1 MDDLVEGLHEVVVAA
16 GLKVSLTDAAG
27 WATVVR
33 SVDDADAPH
42 VLTRHV
48 SALIQRSLEATADRS
63 ERLTLIRG
71 LLEVL
76 GERAAV
82 PVPDEKDAPQQLLA
96 VHRIRALTRPSTAR
110 PATPLSEAA
119 LLTNSAADPSLAA
132 ELRAELAS
140 ADRVDLLC
148 AFVKWSGMQLLER
161 SLKDLQDRG
170 VPFRVIT
177 TTYMGATERRAVD
190 ALVNDFGAEVKVI
203 YETTRTRLHAKAWV
217 AHRATGFS
225 TAYVGSSNLS
235 RSALLDGLEWNV
247 RLSAV
252 ANPALLA
259 KFDATFASYWASSS
273 FETYVPDR
281 DGERLDVALAA
292 AGGQRGP
299 GTPIDLSGL
308 EVTPRPHQQEML
320 EQLAGE
326 RQLHDRHRN
335 LVVAAT
341 GTGKTVLA
349 AFDYRQL
356 REQHGHDLTL
366 LFVAHRRE
374 LLEQARRTYREVL
387 GDGAFG
393 ELLVGGERPRRGKHV
408 FASVQSLTV
417 DVLNGLPPDQYEV
430 VVLDECH
437 HASAGSYQRVL
448 DRMEPVELL
457 GLTATPE
464 RADGQDVLALFGG
477 RTAAELRLWDA
488 LADDLLVPFHYFAVD
503 DGTDLRDLTWRRG
516 GYDVEGLTNLYT
528 GDDARARLVL
538 RELRRRVSDV
548 RTMRAIGFCV
558 SVEHAR
564 YMARVFRDAG
574 IDALSVSGS
583 STPEERSAAMRR
595 LKDREVRIVFAVD
608 LYNEGVDIPQVD
620 TVLFLRPTESSTVFL
635 QQLGRGLRTSPG
647 KAVLTALDFIGHQN
661 ADFRFD
667 TRFRALTGASRGALQ
682 HQAEQGFPF
691 LPAGCSIVL
700 DEVVQQRVVA
710 SIQRQVSPR
719 APAIVAEVRARG
731 TQRISDFLSDSGLS
745 VRELLGSN
753 RSWTDLRRRAGLET
767 PEAGPLETTLLKRVR
782 AVTHVD
788 DRLRRDAYRRLL
800 ADDVR
805 PNALSPLEQHLA
817 GMLTACLW
825 PSGAPGDLPRVLEVL
840 RHEHAVRDE
849 LSQLVDIAFDTARH
863 PTTALTGDLAHL
875 PLSVHARYSRDEIVS
890 ALGVATASRPPMSFR
905 EGVVWAPERRTDALL
920 ITLAKSEVDYS
931 PTTMYRDY
939 PLTRDL
945 FHWESQ
951 SRTTVASTT
960 GRRYL
965 NHRTLGTHVLLFARQ
980 RKQGDMGA
988 EPYLCLGPADY
999 VSHEGE
1005 RPIGI
1010 TWRLHHSMPTDFFT
1024 EAALVNAS

>member
-1 MDDLVEGLHEVVVAA
+1 MRLVEGLHEVLIAEDLAA
-16 GLKVSLTDAAG
+16 ALASAQDWT
-27 WATVVR
+27 TVVS

-42 VLTRHV
+42 VLARHV
-48 SALIQRSLEATADRS
+48 SALVQRSLEATTDRS
-63 ERLTLIRG
+63 ERLALVRG
-71 LLEVL
+71 VLDAL
-76 GERAAV
+76 GESRAMPMA
-82 PVPDEKDAPQQLLA
+82 DTADAPRQLLSA
-96 VHRIRALTRPSTAR
+96 HRARALAQPATTR

-119 LLTNSAADPSLAA
+119 LLTNSSADPSLAA

-161 SLKDLQDRG
+161 ALTDLRDRG

-190 ALVNDFGAEVKVI
+190 ALVNDFGADVKVI
-203 YETTRTRLHAKAWV
+203 YETTRTRLHGKAWV
-217 AHRATGFS
+217 VHRETGFS

-273 FETYVPDR
+273 FETYVPAR
-281 DGERLDVALAA
+281 DGERLDAALAD

-299 GTPIDLSGL
+299 GTPVDLSGL

-356 REQHGHDLTL
+356 REQHGRDLTL

-393 ELLVGGERPRRGKHV
+393 ELLVGGERPRRGTHV
-408 FASVQSLTV
+408 FASVQSLSA
-417 DVLNGLPPDQYEV
+417 DVVEALDPHRYDV

-437 HASAGSYQRVL
+437 HASASSYQRIL
-448 DRMEPVELL
+448 GRLQPIELL

-464 RADGQDVLALFGG
+464 RADGQDVLAVFGG

-516 GYDVEGLTNLYT
+516 GYAVEGLTNLYT

-574 IDALSVSGS
+574 IDALAVSGS
-583 STPEERSAAMRR
+583 STPEERAAALRR
-595 LKDREVRIVFAVD
+595 LRDGEVRIVFAVD
-608 LYNEGVDIPQVD
+608 LYNEGVDVPQVD

-635 QQLGRGLRTSPG
+635 QQLGRGLRTAPG
-647 KAVLTALDFIGHQN
+647 KPVLTALDFVGHQN

-667 TRFRALTGASRGALQ
+667 TRFRALTGASRGNLQ

-700 DEVVQQRVVA
+700 DEVVQQRVLA
-710 SIQRQVSPR
+710 SIQRQLSPR
-719 APAIVAEVRARG
+719 ARAILAEVRARG
-731 TQRISDFLSDSGLS
+731 ANRIADFLDESGLS
-745 VRELLGSN
+745 VRELLGTN
-753 RSWTDLRRRAGLET
+753 RSWTDLRRRAGVEERPT
-767 PEAGPLETTLLKRVR
+767 GPLETTLLRRVR

-788 DRLRRDAYRRLL
+788 DRARHDAYRRMLT
-800 ADDVR
+800 DDVS
-805 PNALSPLEQHLA
+805 PDALSPVERHLA
-817 GMLTACLW
+817 GMLTSSLW
-825 PSGAPGDLPRVLEVL
+825 PSGAPGDLPTVLDVL
-840 RHEHAVRDE
+840 RREAAVRDE
-849 LSQLVDIAFDTARH
+849 LSQLVEIAFDAARH
-863 PTTALTGDLAHL
+863 PTTALTGDRADL

-890 ALGVATASRPPMSFR
+890 ALGVATPARPPVSFR

-920 ITLAKSEVDYS
+920 VTLAKSEADYS

-939 PLTRDL
+939 PLTREL

-951 SRTTVASTT
+951 SRTTVASAT
-960 GRRYL
+960 GQRYL

-988 EPYLCLGPADY
+988 EPYLFLGPADY

-1010 TWRLHHSMPTDFFT
+1010 TWRLHHSMPTDFFA

>member
-1 MDDLVEGLHEVVVAA
+1 MQEGLHETLVATTLDA
-16 GLKVSLTDAAG
+16 SLTRAG
-27 WATVVR
+27 DWTTVVR
-33 SVDDADAPH
+33 SVDSVDAPH
-42 VLTRHV
+42 VLARHV
-48 SALIQRSLEATADRS
+48 SDLVHRALEATNDPS
-63 ERLTLIRG
+63 ERLALVG
-71 LLEVL
+71 DLLGVL
-76 GERAAV
+76 GDHGAV
-82 PVPDEKDAPQQLLA
+82 PVPDEKGAPRQLLA
-96 VHRIRALTRPSTAR
+96 AHRRRALAQPSTVR

-119 LLTNSAADPSLAA
+119 LLTNSTTDPSLAA

-148 AFVKWSGMQLLER
+148 AFVKWSGLRLLESALR
-161 SLKDLQDRG
+161 DLKDRG

-190 ALVNDFGAEVKVI
+190 RLVEEFGAEVKVI

-217 AHRATGFS
+217 VHRATGFS

-252 ANPALLA
+252 ANPALLT
-259 KFDATFASYWASSS
+259 KFDATFASYWESST
-273 FETYVPDR
+273 FETYVPAR
-281 DGERLDVALAA
+281 DGDRLDDALAE

-299 GTPIDLSGL
+299 GTPVDLSGL

-320 EQLAGE
+320 EQLGGE

-356 REQHGHDLTL
+356 REQHGRDLTL
-366 LFVAHRRE
+366 LFIAHRRE
-374 LLEQARRTYREVL
+374 LLDQARRTYREVL

-393 ELLVGGERPRRGKHV
+393 ELLVGGERPRKGRHV
-408 FASVQSLTV
+408 FASVQSLNAN
-417 DVLNGLPPDQYEV
+417 VLDGLAPRQYDV

-437 HASAGSYQRVL
+437 HAKADSYQRVL
-448 DRMEPVELL
+448 DRLEPIELL

-464 RADGQDVLALFGG
+464 RSDGGDVLALFGG

-516 GYDVEGLTNLYT
+516 GYDVEGLTSLYT
-528 GDDARARLVL
+528 GDDTRARLVL
-538 RELRRRVSDV
+538 RELRRRVADV
-548 RTMRAIGFCV
+548 GAMRAIGFCV
-558 SVEHAR
+558 SVEHAH

-574 IDALSVSGS
+574 IDALAVSGG
-583 STPEERSAAMRR
+583 STPEERTAALRR
-595 LKDREVRIVFAVD
+595 LKEGDVRVLFAVD
-608 LYNEGVDIPQVD
+608 LYNEGVDVPQVD
-620 TVLFLRPTESSTVFL
+620 TVLFLRPTESATVFL

-647 KAVLTALDFIGHQN
+647 KAVLTALDFVGHQN

-667 TRFRALTGASRGALQ
+667 TRFRALTGVSRGALQ

-700 DEVVQQRVVA
+700 DEVVQDRVVT
-710 SIQRQVSPR
+710 SIKRQLSPR
-719 APAIVAEVRARG
+719 TPALVNEVRAHPSG
-731 TQRISDFLSDSGLS
+731 SIAGFLTASGLS

-753 RSWTDLRRRAGLET
+753 RSWTDLRRRAGTET
-767 PEAGPLETTLLKRVR
+767 RPAGPVETALLKRMR

-788 DRLRRDAYRRLL
+788 DRLRRDAYSRLL
-800 ADDVR
+800 ADDVTAE
-805 PNALSPLEQHLA
+805 ALSPVEQHLA
-817 GMLTACLW
+817 EMLTASLW
-825 PSGAPGDLPRVLEVL
+825 PSGAPGDLTAVVDVL
-840 RHEHAVRDE
+840 RHEPAARDE
-849 LSQLVDIAFDTARH
+849 LAQLVDIAFDDARH
-863 PTTALTGDLAHL
+863 PTTALDGELAGL

-890 ALGVATASRPPMSFR
+890 ALGVATASRPSMSFR
-905 EGVVWAPERRTDALL
+905 EGVVWAPEHRTDALL
-920 ITLAKSEVDYS
+920 ITLAKSEADYS
-931 PTTMYRDY
+931 PSTMYRDY
-939 PLTRDL
+939 PLTPQL

-951 SRTTVASTT
+951 SRTTVASVT
-960 GRRYL
+960 GQRYL
-965 NHRTLGTHVLLFARQ
+965 NHRAMGTHVLLFARQ
-980 RKQGDMGA
+980 RKQGDLGA
-988 EPYLCLGPADY
+988 EPYLFLGPADY
-999 VSHEGE
+999 VSHQGE

-1010 TWRLHHSMPTDFFT
+1010 TWRLHYSMPTDFFT
-1024 EAALVNAS
+1024 QASLVRAS